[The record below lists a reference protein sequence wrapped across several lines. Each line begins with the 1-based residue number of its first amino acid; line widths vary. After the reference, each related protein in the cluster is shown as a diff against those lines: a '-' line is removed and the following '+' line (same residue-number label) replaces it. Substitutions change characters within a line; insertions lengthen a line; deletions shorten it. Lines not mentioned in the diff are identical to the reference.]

1 MTQEQFTKVEKLLKK
16 IAKRL
21 KDKELE
27 WIIQASKS
35 SLDGG
40 EKIYYSAQINVPHQS
55 LKPLMWT
62 KDNAEDRLFALEASA
77 KHLDRD
83 AVTKAY
89 YELELSRAENAV
101 EEFKKAIADLE
112 NTGKKSEKEVK

>member
-1 MTQEQFTKVEKLLKK
+1 MTQEQFAEAEKLLKK

-27 WIIQASKS
+27 WVIQASKS

-40 EKIYYSAQINVPHQS
+40 EKIYYSAQINVPHQT
-55 LKPLMWT
+55 LKPIYWT
-62 KDNAEDRLFALEASA
+62 KDNPEDLLSALEASA

-83 AVTKAY
+83 MVAKAY
-89 YELELSRAENAV
+89 FELELSRAEKAV
-101 EEFKKAIADLE
+101 KDYKQALKNLKD
-112 NTGKKSEKEVK
+112 TSKKSEKGVE

>member
-1 MTQEQFTKVEKLLKK
+1 MTQEQFDKAEKLLKK

-27 WIIQASKS
+27 WVIQVSKS

-40 EKIYYSAQINVPHQS
+40 EKIYYSAQINVPHQT
-55 LKPLMWT
+55 LRPLMWT
-62 KDNAEDRLFALEASA
+62 KDNVEDLLFTLEASA

-89 YELELSRAENAV
+89 YELELSRAEKAV
-101 EEFKKAIADLE
+101 NDYREALEKLDKTSKKP
-112 NTGKKSEKEVK
+112 EKGVK

>member
-1 MTQEQFTKVEKLLKK
+1 MTQEQFDKAEKLLKK

-27 WIIQASKS
+27 WVIQASKS

-40 EKIYYSAQINVPHQS
+40 EKIYYSAQINVPHQT
-55 LKPLMWT
+55 LRPLMWT
-62 KDNAEDRLFALEASA
+62 KDSVEDLLFALEASA

-89 YELELSRAENAV
+89 YELELSRAEKAV
-101 EEFKKAIADLE
+101 NDYKEALKKLNE
-112 NTGKKSEKEVK
+112 TSKKPEKSV

>member
-1 MTQEQFTKVEKLLKK
+1 MTQEQFAKAEKLLKK

-27 WIIQASKS
+27 WVVQASKS

-40 EKIYYSAQINVPHQS
+40 EKIYYSAQINVPHQT
-55 LKPLMWT
+55 LKPIYWT
-62 KDNAEDRLFALEASA
+62 KDNIEDLLFALEASA

-89 YELELSRAENAV
+89 YEMELSRAEKAV
-101 EEFKKAIADLE
+101 EDYKEALKNLDETSKKPE
-112 NTGKKSEKEVK
+112 KSVK